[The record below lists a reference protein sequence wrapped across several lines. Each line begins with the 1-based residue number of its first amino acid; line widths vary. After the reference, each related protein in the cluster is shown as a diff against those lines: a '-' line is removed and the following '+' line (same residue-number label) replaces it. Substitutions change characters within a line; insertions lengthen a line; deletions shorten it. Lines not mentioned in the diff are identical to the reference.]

1 MLVTVSLVLAIASA
15 AINLGWLDLP
25 TGHWPGIS
33 LGLAA
38 AIAGI
43 LEIRAATPTEPRPH
57 RKAISVLAWTGTSLG
72 LLSALLGIVIYLG
85 WGIAA
90 GRVG

>member
-1 MLVTVSLVLAIASA
+1 MLAYISLALAFLAA

-25 TGHWPGIS
+25 MGHWPGIS

-38 AIAGI
+38 TLAGF
-43 LEIRAATPTEPRPH
+43 LEIRSKPS
-57 RKAISVLAWTGTSLG
+57 RKATRVLAWTGASLG
-72 LLSALLGIVIYLG
+72 LLSALLGIAIYLG